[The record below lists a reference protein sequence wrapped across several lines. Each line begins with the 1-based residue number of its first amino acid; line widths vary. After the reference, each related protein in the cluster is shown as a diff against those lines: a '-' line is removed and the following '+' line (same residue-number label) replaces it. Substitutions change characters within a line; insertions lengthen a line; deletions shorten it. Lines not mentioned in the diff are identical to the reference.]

1 MKTKEL
7 AEKLKPWIDILADG
21 LRLETF
27 NPQADETA
35 PIHDVDDL
43 MFAVQTYCE
52 IRVKASEHP
61 VGSLKPKGE
70 KLGGVC
76 AKPKPRE
83 CSFRG
88 VKFTLNKVLWNHRAE
103 DFINPLKG
111 LKVRRGQ
118 WKL

>member
-21 LRLETF
+21 RRLETF

-35 PIHDVDDL
+35 PIRDVDDL
-43 MFAVQTYCE
+43 MFAVQTYCA

-70 KLGGVC
+70 KLGGVY
-76 AKPKPRE
+76 AKPIDRPGE
-83 CSFRG
+83 M
-88 VKFTLNKVLWNHRAE
+88 V
-103 DFINPLKG
+103 NPLKG
-111 LKVRRGQ
+111 LKVRRGISDFM
-118 WKL
+118 LGLV